1 MNTYELTIVL
11 AGSMTEPKQKA
22 VLDKIKK
29 AVADSGGKVDKE
41 DSWGKKQFAYPIKHE
56 KEGYYFFFELT
67 LPPDHANGI
76 KRLIENDEQVARHL
90 LIVKRDKVQVTSSKK
105 VETPNS
111 ASTVAPETE
120 KQSVD
125 KEKKVVKSKRK
136 ARKK

>member
-1 MNTYELTIVL
+1 
-11 AGSMTEPKQKA
+11 MTEPKQKV

-67 LPPDHANGI
+67 LPPDHANEI

-105 VETPNS
+105 VETQNS

>member
-1 MNTYELTIVL
+1 MP
-11 AGSMTEPKQKA
+11 EPKQKA

-41 DSWGKKQFAYPIKHE
+41 DSWGKKQLAYPIKHE
-56 KEGYYFFFELT
+56 KEGYYFFFELM

-90 LIVKRDKVQVTSSKK
+90 LIRTQDKVQSTQGKK
-105 VETPNS
+105 ET
-111 ASTVAPETE
+111 APETE

>member
-11 AGSMTEPKQKA
+11 TGSMPEPKQKA

-41 DSWGKKQFAYPIKHE
+41 DSWGKKQLAYPIKHE
-56 KEGYYFFFELT
+56 KEGYYFFFELM

-90 LIVKRDKVQVTSSKK
+90 LIRTQDKVQSTQGKK
-105 VETPNS
+105 ET
-111 ASTVAPETE
+111 APETE

>member
-1 MNTYELTIVL
+1 
-11 AGSMTEPKQKA
+11 MTEPKQKA